1 MQSSS
6 GRFPDEN
13 DVKIGID
20 LKDHIDNEIVFSN
33 VLEKKISSS
42 SKIYRLL
49 VFTAKQIKFFLI
61 S

>member
-33 VLEKKISSS
+33 VLRKKFQVLQN
-42 SKIYRLL
+42 YRLL

>member
-33 VLEKKISSS
+33 VLRKKFQVLQN
-42 SKIYRLL
+42 YRLL
-49 VFTAKQIKFFLI
+49 VFIAKQIKFFLI